1 MFESIE
7 NQIKGLTIEQTISL
21 LKKYIEIKDRMLLNN
36 YYKNKD
42 YDLELANWFEI
53 NLPKLKK
60 HIHSQLDDL

>member
-7 NQIKGLTIEQTISL
+7 NQIKGLTIEQTILL
-21 LKKYIEIKDRMLLNN
+21 LKQYIEIKDRMLLNN
-36 YYKNKD
+36 YCENKD

-60 HIHSQLDDL
+60 HIHIQLDDL